1 MRKMGGV
8 EDKRALSNLIAYVLL
23 ISITISLSVMVYGW
37 LQFYVEGE
45 DVEECPSN
53 VNIVIDSYECD
64 ADSKVLSVSLKNRGL
79 FKIDGYVLRYHNRTD
94 AEFGFYVLNDTGI
107 ALNPGEGVEESY
119 SFSGAYITLVDVQP
133 FMMDGD
139 KVSCEAYASQ
149 KIVCV

>member
-1 MRKMGGV
+1 MRKMWGV

-45 DVEECPSN
+45 DVKECPSN
-53 VNIVIDSYECD
+53 VNVIIDSYECID
-64 ADSKVLSVSLKNRGL
+64 NVLSVNLKNRGL

-94 AEFGFYVLNDTGI
+94 AEFGFYVLNDTGV
-107 ALNPGEGVEESY
+107 ALNPGESVEASY
-119 SFSGAYITLVDVQP
+119 PFSGAYITLVDVQP

-139 KVSCEAYASQ
+139 KISCEAYASQ
-149 KIVCV
+149 KIVCN